1 VSVSPTQTTLPV
13 PQARRQLRL
22 RLKPAGSASGY
33 VDGAWWPRSR
43 DLAAELPALAD
54 VLSVRLGPVWQVVYS
69 LNSWDAAPRRIQ
81 LDGHPV
87 RLQGFRSQDE
97 NAISVVSL
105 DRQRLRLL
113 VIPLDASEK
122 AGHAAMMTAAG
133 RDNADSPAA
142 ILTTIGAQTSI
153 SIPAPREAN
162 EDAKGR
168 WEGDGG
174 HINTRHDL

>member
-43 DLAAELPALAD
+43 DLPAELPALAD
-54 VLSVRLGPVWQVVYS
+54 VLTVRLGSVWQVVYPFAT
-69 LNSWDAAPRRIQ
+69 WQAAPRRTQ

-87 RLQGFRSQDE
+87 RLEGFHSQDE
-97 NAISVVSL
+97 NTISIVTL
-105 DRQRLRLL
+105 DRQRVRLL

-122 AGHAAMMTAAG
+122 AGHDAMMTAAA
-133 RDNADSPAA
+133 RDNTDSPAT
-142 ILTTIGAQTSI
+142 ILTTTGARTTI
-153 SIPAPREAN
+153 SIPARREAH